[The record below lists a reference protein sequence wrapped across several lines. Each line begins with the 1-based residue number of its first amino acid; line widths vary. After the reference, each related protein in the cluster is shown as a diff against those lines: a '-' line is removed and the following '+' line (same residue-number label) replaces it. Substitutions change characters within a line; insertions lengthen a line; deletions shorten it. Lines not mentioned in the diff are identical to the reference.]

1 MDNQE
6 IRTLKIFEKIEK
18 EQAPSQRDLAKELNI
33 SLGLVNSF
41 IKRLVRKGY
50 FKITNIPANRVKYIL
65 TPKGAA
71 EKTRLTYAYI
81 KYSFDFYKT
90 ARLKLSNVLHILEDQ
105 GVQDI
110 IFYGANELTE
120 IAFIALQE
128 TSLRLMAIMDEE
140 NIVGKKILG
149 FKTITIQDLT
159 EMEYDKILLTIIG
172 PAEEAVR
179 KLKQASITQ
188 KDIVILK

>member
-6 IRTLKIFEKIEK
+6 IRTLKIFEKIEMDH
-18 EQAPSQRDLAKELNI
+18 APSQRDLAKELNI

-71 EKTRLTYAYI
+71 EKTRLTYEYV

-90 ARLKLSNVLHILEDQ
+90 ARLKLSKLFHNLEDQ
-105 GVQDI
+105 GVQKI

-120 IAFIALQE
+120 IAFLALQE
-128 TSLRLMAIMDEE
+128 TSISLMAIIDEE
-140 NIVGKKILG
+140 NIVGKNILS
-149 FKTITIQDLT
+149 FETINTYELS
-159 EMEYDKILLTIIG
+159 EMQYDKILLTIIG
-172 PAEEAVR
+172 PVEEAVR
-179 KLKQASITQ
+179 KLKQTCIEQ